1 MANLG
6 EQAAIVAMEFVCAT
20 AQITVA
26 VTQTAM
32 DTRSYTDSATRVTRM
47 IDTLLP
53 ASKLPNDPDG
63 AIELDDLK
71 DSDWE
76 NVEYPSDEGPS
87 KDLVIVDD
95 LTNMFSENEYETAVY
110 HNKLDWGR
118 LDWGTG
124 RCRGIGRGEDEDE
137 DEGNFELP

>member
-6 EQAAIVAMEFVCAT
+6 EQAAIVDMEFVCAT
-20 AQITVA
+20 AQITVGQ
-26 VTQTAM
+26 VDI
-32 DTRSYTDSATRVTRM
+32 DTGAYTYSATRVTRM

-76 NVEYPSDEGPS
+76 KVGCPSDEGPS

-137 DEGNFELP
+137 DEGDFELP